1 MATIIKSHVAAG
13 PEAAPFRLTELAGT
27 PAAQVQA
34 AQSEAARIV
43 AEAHRQAAEIRRQ
56 AEVEASSAAEK
67 VLDQQVG
74 CQLDS
79 LTAALEATIEGLAA
93 AKTQWLAHWERTAV
107 KLATAIAARV
117 IRCEVQ
123 RTPEITLALV
133 RESLELASASGEL
146 QLRLHPAD
154 YESLGPHVRR
164 ISDELTRL
172 GKVQLVAD
180 AAIERGACRV
190 DSRFG
195 TIDQQFA
202 AQLARIEQELT

>member
-1 MATIIKSHVAAG
+1 MATIIKSHTATG
-13 PEAAPFRLTELAGT
+13 PDAAPFKLTELAGT
-27 PAAQVQA
+27 PAGQAQA
-34 AQSEAARIV
+34 AQTEAARIV
-43 AEAHRQAAEIRRQ
+43 AEARREATEIRRQ
-56 AEVEASSAAEK
+56 AEAEARSAAHQ
-67 VLDQQVG
+67 VLDRQVG

-79 LTAALEATIEGLAA
+79 LTAALEATIAGLAT

-107 KLATAIAARV
+107 QLATAIAQRV
-117 IRCEVQ
+117 IRREVQ
-123 RTPEITLALV
+123 RTPEITLTLV
-133 RESLELASASGEL
+133 REALELASASGEL

-154 YESLGPHVRR
+154 FESLGSHVRR

-172 GKVQLVAD
+172 GKVQLVSD
-180 AAIERGACRV
+180 ESIERGGCRV

>member
-1 MATIIKSHVAAG
+1 MATIIKSHATAG
-13 PEAAPFRLTELAGT
+13 PDAAPFKLTELVGT
-27 PAAQVQA
+27 PAGQMQA

-43 AEAHRQAAEIRRQ
+43 AEAQREATEIRRQ
-56 AEVEASSAAEK
+56 AEAEARSAAHQ
-67 VLDQQVG
+67 VLDRQVG

-79 LTAALEATIEGLAA
+79 LTAALEATIAGLAA

-107 KLATAIAARV
+107 QLATAIAQRV
-117 IRCEVQ
+117 IRREVQ
-123 RTPEITLALV
+123 RTPEITLTLV
-133 RESLELASASGEL
+133 REALELASASGEL

-180 AAIERGACRV
+180 ESIERGACRV

-202 AQLARIEQELT
+202 AQLDRIEQELT